1 MCELLA
7 QGGRDRWISA
17 SLRSAWSTE
26 GVPCCI
32 VGTVGVGVAE
42 RRGTE
47 GEVGEK
53 TTMMMYEN
61 RFLRHVL
68 LLLQLTFILK
78 KLLILVSKTAFA
90 VSI

>member
-1 MCELLA
+1 M
-7 QGGRDRWISA
+7 
-17 SLRSAWSTE
+17 
-26 GVPCCI
+26 
-32 VGTVGVGVAE
+32 
-42 RRGTE
+42 
-47 GEVGEK
+47 GEK

-61 RFLRHVL
+61 RFLCHVL